1 MSFWNFAKGAADTL
15 IRQREQE
22 GAEQRELEMWKQR
35 FDFQQKIQQ
44 QMEEQKAK
52 NRIIAE
58 GVDTKS
64 GEMYSVTAGGQET
77 RTKAPEALLRQ
88 QQAAEQAALDK
99 AARDQRKF
107 EADVMSKGASA
118 EAAKASAQA
127 SLASIARLEGRA
139 KSQNAVDQARTKY
152 YEQGGSR
159 GKPEEKAAKE
169 AATKINAIAADISR
183 LKDDEAIARA
193 MAIKNSGRPPEEVIA
208 DLQQLLLIAAQK

>member
-44 QMEEQKAK
+44 QMEEQRAK

-88 QQAAEQAALDK
+88 QQAAEQAAFDK

-107 EADVMSKGASA
+107 EAEVMSKGASA
-118 EAAKASAQA
+118 EAARASAQA

-152 YEQGGSR
+152 YEQGGSA
-159 GKPEEKAAKE
+159 KKSEEDKAAEKDVN
-169 AATKINAIAADISR
+169 AAFTVLSRRESPNIKMAAERIRFSN
-183 LKDDEAIARA
+183 LSPAEK
-193 MAIKNSGRPPEEVIA
+193 
-208 DLQQLLLIAAQK
+208 LQALTELLATED